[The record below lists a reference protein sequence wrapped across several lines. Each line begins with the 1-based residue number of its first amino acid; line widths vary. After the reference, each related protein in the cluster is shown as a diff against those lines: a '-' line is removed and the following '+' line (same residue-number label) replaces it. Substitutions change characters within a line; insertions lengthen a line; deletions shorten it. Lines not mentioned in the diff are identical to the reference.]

1 MKTCD
6 GTQDLLEGD
15 ADGPTLTTSTRN
27 LMNRIQSNFT
37 QMKEYYKGTTV
48 KNLR

>member
-1 MKTCD
+1 MKTSD

-15 ADGPTLTTSTRN
+15 MKGPTLRVSARN
-27 LMNRIQSNFT
+27 LVNRFQSNFT
-37 QMKEYYKGTTV
+37 QMKECYKVTTV